1 MCRSKF
7 ILFLSIYFSI
17 SILFSGC
24 ASPGSY
30 IKIEPENTEGITPW
44 PGGIYSPKILPDIT
58 LETATKELASVF
70 GSVQQ
75 IDDNAGFKIS
85 GQPDIND
92 PSSQVNLIPY
102 LKSVNAYM
110 IVRDPNG
117 KFKYMLSRSAI
128 RVQEDHMSV
137 NPAYN
142 LFFVDLVDR
151 PISVQ
156 KIEAEDIR
164 CSWPDVNWKLVDDTI
179 AGKYGIKARPMY
191 RRPYMIRCG
200 SLISL
205 FFKKQSDAEK
215 AADALFSIQKGI
227 KKILTDRMATLESLA
242 PKYRELTIKP
252 PVSEEQRKN
261 IVLADMMANRK
272 DYSQAISFYVK
283 VINLDPVS
291 YPDAYSN
298 LALLSAQMQRL
309 NMAVYY
315 MKLYLMLVPEGPDS
329 RKARDKIY
337 EWEFMMKKQE
347 YIKG

>member
-1 MCRSKF
+1 
-7 ILFLSIYFSI
+7 
-17 SILFSGC
+17 
-24 ASPGSY
+24 
-30 IKIEPENTEGITPW
+30 
-44 PGGIYSPKILPDIT
+44 
-58 LETATKELASVF
+58 
-70 GSVQQ
+70 
-75 IDDNAGFKIS
+75 
-85 GQPDIND
+85 
-92 PSSQVNLIPY
+92 
-102 LKSVNAYM
+102 
-110 IVRDPNG
+110 
-117 KFKYMLSRSAI
+117 
-128 RVQEDHMSV
+128 MSV